1 MYPGLS
7 EYIGELLLYSQIIMN
22 ESKKRQPKRQQ
33 RSSSVAPPMDKIITK
48 EEEKT
53 SSRRASQS
61 HLLERLNPPA
71 TSNSDGTSSSYRY
84 VSTQDRESSFQ
95 LKKGGQVNYG
105 PAESLTEKE
114 KQDLQT
120 HYGVKDGKNEG
131 VLERKDQ
138 YNSKHKT
145 YVNAAHATGRR
156 LTEQEAIAQKTGK
169 QAPNASINHVIASGS
184 GQNIIN
190 HETLRFNQGR
200 TQVEQSKKLPSSEKQ
215 KAMQSGIAHQ
225 AAAVGRVQGLNRA
238 IINERHG
245 ESLAHVKDKERIY
258 GGQKGQIDSVST
270 RNQSLQHTLT
280 AFQGDTPD
288 LRKQAYRD
296 VLKMTYDSPGNL
308 RVGDEYGN
316 NQASTGF
323 DAPLNCEEKPTE
335 RADRLLEAYKTY
347 VPDHLENRIFTVDPD
362 GKRVSSSQATPNS
375 KKRKWDGDS
384 SPPNKKK
391 H

>member
-1 MYPGLS
+1 M
-7 EYIGELLLYSQIIMN
+7 I
-22 ESKKRQPKRQQ
+22 
-33 RSSSVAPPMDKIITK
+33 
-48 EEEKT
+48 
-53 SSRRASQS
+53 
-61 HLLERLNPPA
+61 
-71 TSNSDGTSSSYRY
+71 
-84 VSTQDRESSFQ
+84 
-95 LKKGGQVNYG
+95 
-105 PAESLTEKE
+105 
-114 KQDLQT
+114 
-120 HYGVKDGKNEG
+120 
-131 VLERKDQ
+131 
-138 YNSKHKT
+138 
-145 YVNAAHATGRR
+145 
-156 LTEQEAIAQKTGK
+156 LTEQEAIAQKTGE
-169 QAPNASINHVIASGS
+169 QAPNASINHIIASGS

-200 TQVEQSKKLPSSEKQ
+200 TQVEQSTTLPSSEKQ

-238 IINERHG
+238 IIHERHG
-245 ESLAHVKDKERIY
+245 ESLAYVKDKKRIY
-258 GGQKGQIDSVST
+258 GGQKRQIDSVST

-323 DAPLNCEEKPTE
+323 DAPLNCEGEPTE
-335 RADRLLEAYKTY
+335 RADRLSAAYEAY
-347 VPDHLENRIFTVDPD
+347 VPDHLENRMFTVDSD

-384 SPPNKKK
+384 SPPHKKK